1 MLAEQQASE
10 LSPPLPREP
19 IGQSRLEQP
28 LVSFPFSTDLSFR
41 GGEELLPGSELAVG
55 AAANL
60 FTSFYPSTS
69 TGPGRPSWSDSG
81 HQSLPD
87 VHLST
92 TGLDP
97 FGKESFLYNPETFLQ
112 PINMAQ
118 NFRPPARPPPPI
130 SRPPPPMS
138 RHSIQNTF
146 PVGPPPSVPPPPVPA
161 SPANGRKLSLQ
172 TPPQATMFKR
182 PPEKMEDTKIIKF
195 GDTRLRSPSPVRG
208 ASLTKSFPERKVSAP
223 PTMNHSP
230 LPYNMNGSS
239 DMLNF
244 MNLLEREESDFVD
257 QVKKSKAFIQSVI
270 RHACPQ
276 NSLHIHVFL
285 FLL

>member
-130 SRPPPPMS
+130 SRPPPPMI
-138 RHSIQNTF
+138 RIFMTGT
-146 PVGPPPSVPPPPVPA
+146 PMRMTA
-161 SPANGRKLSLQ
+161 SGLAARGM
-172 TPPQATMFKR
+172 A
-182 PPEKMEDTKIIKF
+182 
-195 GDTRLRSPSPVRG
+195 LRR
-208 ASLTKSFPERKVSAP
+208 R
-223 PTMNHSP
+223 
-230 LPYNMNGSS
+230 
-239 DMLNF
+239 
-244 MNLLEREESDFVD
+244 
-257 QVKKSKAFIQSVI
+257 
-270 RHACPQ
+270 
-276 NSLHIHVFL
+276 
-285 FLL
+285 